1 MFGRVQCD
9 WFAVGYGSGGDVKAP
24 YEVSLLDALREA
36 GVLVSGEVAE
46 VYEAWS
52 AANPPDQGYWGNWPR
67 HFEEMPLDPGL
78 VSRAANTAG
87 TAVVVLGRAAGEDR
101 ENVLEKGSY
110 YLTDAERAKLDAV
123 VARFERVVA
132 IVNTG
137 NVMDLSWAEEYG
149 DRLAGLILAW
159 QGGMEGSRAL
169 VDVLTGAVS
178 PSGRLTDTIAGRYED
193 YPTAANFGH
202 KAYNCYAE
210 DVFVGYRYFETFAPD
225 AVQFPFG
232 FGLSYTT
239 FGHSGVTFE
248 AGDVVRV
255 AVDVTNSGARASRQ
269 VVQLYV
275 AAPDGALAKPA
286 RALVG

>member
-1 MFGRVQCD
+1 M
-9 WFAVGYGSGGDVKAP
+9 KAP
-24 YEVSLLDALREA
+24 YEVSLLEALREA

-46 VYEAWS
+46 AYEAWC
-52 AANPPDQGYWGNWPR
+52 AANPPDEGYWGNWPR

-78 VSRAANTAG
+78 VSRAANTAR

-110 YLTDAERAKLDAV
+110 YLTDAERAMLDAV
-123 VARFERVVA
+123 AARFERVVA

-178 PSGRLTDTIAGRYED
+178 PSGRLTDTIARRYED
-193 YPTAANFGH
+193 YPTAANFGAKDH
-202 KAYNCYAE
+202 NCYAE

-232 FGLSYTT
+232 FRLSYTT
-239 FGHSGVTFE
+239 FERSGVAF
-248 AGDVVRV
+248 
-255 AVDVTNSGARASRQ
+255 
-269 VVQLYV
+269 
-275 AAPDGALAKPA
+275 
-286 RALVG
+286 